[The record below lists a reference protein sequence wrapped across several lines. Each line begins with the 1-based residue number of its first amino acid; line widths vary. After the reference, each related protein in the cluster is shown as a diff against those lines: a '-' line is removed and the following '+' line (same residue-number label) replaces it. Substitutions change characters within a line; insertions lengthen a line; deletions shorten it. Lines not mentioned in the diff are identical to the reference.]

1 MSLPSSVD
9 VAIIGAGAA
18 GLGAANALKNSG
30 LSVLVLEARDRVG
43 GRAHTIMASPDVTF
57 DVGCGWLHSA
67 DQNSFV
73 KIAEQLGFEIN
84 RSLPPWRERAYG
96 KAFPQDDRDEFIRA
110 LDAFYDRAEQAA
122 KEAERSGRDGPA
134 NLCLEPGNRWNPMID
149 AISTYINGCE
159 LDQVSL
165 LDMDA
170 YEDTDLNWR
179 VRRGYGA
186 LIAAYGATCPLA
198 LNCEVTLIDHSAKR
212 VRIETSQGTLTA
224 DKVIVTVP
232 TNLIADEAIRFHPPL
247 PAKVDAARGLPLG
260 LADKVTLA
268 LDEPEALP
276 KEGNLRAATMRTAM
290 GTYHIRPFGQP
301 CIEGFFGGR
310 FAQSLEDA
318 GPGALAAES
327 INEIV
332 SILGND
338 FRRKLK
344 PLAESRWAH
353 DPFAR
358 GSYSHALPGHAGD
371 RAVLAAPVDGR
382 LFFAGEATSPE
393 FFSTAHGAR
402 DSGERAAE
410 EVIGFAREQ
419 IAYVPGSAARGEHR
433 ILEGVILGLEIDVIG
448 GRIGWLR
455 LTGQRDDDDLV
466 LPVDIERLAREA
478 DGNHRTVWINP
489 PAIAV
494 SRRPVAIGVGAKG
507 KCRTSCMF
515 DPVRREYSR
524 AVNDAV
530 AQKEDAEAAE
540 IPQRYPRAAAS
551 DLLPGFGFQR
561 IECVK
566 LHAEAGPDR
575 LGHVVG
581 QGFSC
586 GRRYQAAEDI
596 GIAGIVVELTAGPM
610 FGFQT
615 PHQRQNASR
624 NLVTKRFAVT
634 INV

>member
-1 MSLPSSVD
+1 MPGTSPGMTVEQTMSLPSSVD

-18 GLGAANALKNSG
+18 GLGAANALKDSG
-30 LSVLVLEARDRVG
+30 LSVLLLEARDRLG
-43 GRAHTIMASPDVTF
+43 GRAHTIMASPEVTF

-73 KIAEQLGFEIN
+73 EIAETLGFEIN
-84 RSLPPWRERAYG
+84 KNLPPWRERAYG
-96 KAFPQDDRDEFIRA
+96 KAFPQGDRDAFIAA
-110 LDAFYDRAEQAA
+110 LDAFYDRAELAA
-122 KEAERSGRDGPA
+122 REAMQSGRDGPA
-134 NLCLEPGNRWNPMID
+134 DACLEPGNRWNPMID

-186 LIAAYGATCPLA
+186 MISAYGAACPVA
-198 LNCEVTLIDHSAKR
+198 LNCAVTLIDHSAKR
-212 VRIETSQGTLTA
+212 IRIETSQGTLTA

-247 PAKVDAARGLPLG
+247 PAKVDAARCLPLG

-290 GTYHIRPFGQP
+290 GTYHLRPFGQP

-318 GPGALAAES
+318 GDGALAAES

-332 SILGND
+332 AILGSD

-358 GSYSHALPGHAGD
+358 GSYSHALPGHAGK
-371 RAVLAAPVDGR
+371 RAVLAAPVDER

-402 DSGERAAE
+402 DSGERAAK
-410 EVIGFAREQ
+410 EV
-419 IAYVPGSAARGEHR
+419 
-433 ILEGVILGLEIDVIG
+433 
-448 GRIGWLR
+448 
-455 LTGQRDDDDLV
+455 
-466 LPVDIERLAREA
+466 LA
-478 DGNHRTVWINP
+478 T
-489 PAIAV
+489 
-494 SRRPVAIGVGAKG
+494 
-507 KCRTSCMF
+507 
-515 DPVRREYSR
+515 
-524 AVNDAV
+524 
-530 AQKEDAEAAE
+530 
-540 IPQRYPRAAAS
+540 IP
-551 DLLPGFGFQR
+551 
-561 IECVK
+561 
-566 LHAEAGPDR
+566 
-575 LGHVVG
+575 
-581 QGFSC
+581 
-586 GRRYQAAEDI
+586 
-596 GIAGIVVELTAGPM
+596 T
-610 FGFQT
+610 
-615 PHQRQNASR
+615 
-624 NLVTKRFAVT
+624 
-634 INV
+634 